1 MKKNIKINNLSISQT
16 VDDQSK
22 TTSKTKKPVTNT
34 LDDSGFD
41 NLYQKVKGVIEK
53 AREKVFKTINFETV
67 KGYWEIGRYI
77 VEDEQHGEKRASK
90 GDALIKNLSEKL
102 TNEYGSGFDSSTL
115 KRMRKFYLVFP
126 KGATLSEKLSWSHY
140 RILITL
146 DNEKAR
152 DFYINESIKG
162 HWGTRTLERAILT
175 KLYERTLLAQKD
187 TVTVNELVEEVKTN
201 EAEAKYTPEYF
212 IKDPYN
218 LSFTGIKANSK
229 FYEKNLEQALMD
241 KLQDFI
247 LELGRG
253 FAFVSRQYRINV
265 EEDNYYVDL
274 VFYNYILKCFLLID
288 LKTTKLNHQDI
299 GQMDFYVRYFEKEVR
314 QHNDNPTIGLIL
326 CADKNNKMVKYTL
339 LDESK
344 NIFASEYK
352 LYLPSVE
359 VLEKELIEEKERIE
373 QEQRLNKAIVKNN
386 KKNKL

>member
-1 MKKNIKINNLSISQT
+1 MKKFYLT
-16 VDDQSK
+16 F
-22 TTSKTKKPVTNT
+22 P
-34 LDDSGFD
+34 
-41 NLYQKVKGVIEK
+41 
-53 AREKVFKTINFETV
+53 
-67 KGYWEIGRYI
+67 
-77 VEDEQHGEKRASK
+77 K
-90 GDALIKNLSEKL
+90 GDALSDQI
-102 TNEYGSGFDSSTL
+102 
-115 KRMRKFYLVFP
+115 
-126 KGATLSEKLSWSHY
+126 SWTHY
-140 RILITL
+140 RILL
-146 DNEKAR
+146 KVDSEKAR
-152 DFYINESIKG
+152 NFYINESIKG

-175 KLYERTLLAQKD
+175 QLYERTLLAKKD
-187 TVTVNELVEEVKTN
+187 NEAITDLVEEVKTN
-201 EAEAKYTPEYF
+201 EQEPEYTPEYF

-253 FAFVSRQYRINV
+253 FAFVGRQYRINI

-299 GQMDFYVRYFEKEVR
+299 GQMDFYVKYFEKEVR

-339 LDESK
+339 LDDSK

-359 VLEKELIEEKERIE
+359 MLEKELIEEKERIE
-373 QEQRLNKAIVKNN
+373 QEQRLNEN
-386 KKNKL
+386 

>member
-16 VDDQSK
+16 VADQSK
-22 TTSKTKKPVTNT
+22 NTSKIKKPVTNT
-34 LDDSGFD
+34 LDDSGLD
-41 NLYQKVKGVIEK
+41 KLYEKVKSVIEK
-53 AREKVFKTINFETV
+53 TREKVFKTINFETV

-90 GDALIKNLSEKL
+90 GDALIKKLAEKL
-102 TNEYGSGFDSSTL
+102 TNEYGSGFDYSNV
-115 KRMRKFYLVFP
+115 KHMKNFYINFP
-126 KGATLSEKLSWSHY
+126 KGDALSDQISWTHY
-140 RILITL
+140 RTL
-146 DNEKAR
+146 LKVDNEKAR
-152 DFYINESIKG
+152 IFYINESIKG
-162 HWGTRTLERAILT
+162 RWGTRTLERAILT

-187 TVTVNELVEEVKTN
+187 TQTVNDLVEEVKTN
-201 EAEAKYTPEYF
+201 EAEAEYTPEYF

-253 FAFVSRQYRINV
+253 FAFVSRQYRINI

-314 QHNDNPTIGLIL
+314 QNNDNPTIGLIL
-326 CADKNNKMVKYTL
+326 CADKNNKLVKYTL

-344 NIFASEYK
+344 NIFASQYQ

-373 QEQRLNKAIVKNN
+373 QEQRLNKDIVKNN
-386 KKNKL
+386 KKNK